1 MPNSLLLV
9 DDDPMIRRM
18 GQTLLQKAGYDV
30 RVAGDGAE
38 ALELIREDPPDIVL
52 TDWLMPN
59 LDGIGLCRA
68 IREAEDIVGRI
79 YVVILTAQSQPERL
93 VEAFDAGADD
103 YLGKPFHRS
112 ELVARIGAGSRMVA
126 LKQDV
131 QRKEVEL
138 HRRNAELELAYQE
151 LSRANR
157 RLDAMATT
165 DELTGLQN
173 RRSAMTAIE
182 RRWEEVSRHGGMM
195 SFVMMDIDHF
205 KNFNDT
211 WGHDVGDL
219 VLREVAGT
227 LSRCS
232 RATEDVFRLGGEEF
246 LLFCHSS
253 SAHDA
258 SVVSERIRRTLEHTE
273 IVTGTTP
280 LKVTISLGVADRQ
293 PWMTLPNELF
303 KAADEA
309 LYAAKHAG
317 RNRVMIARPTRSA
330 DEPFAA
336 DGLDAT
342 VRPTAARLAND
353 LAVLPAA
360 VPAPIPAPGR
370 PEDLRRSA

>member
-1 MPNSLLLV
+1 MPNTLLLV

-30 RVAGDGAE
+30 RVASDGIE
-38 ALELIREDPPDIVL
+38 ALDLIRHDPPDIVL
-52 TDWLMPN
+52 TDWLMPE

-79 YVVILTAQSQPERL
+79 YVVMLTAQSQPERL

-112 ELVARIGAGSRMVA
+112 ELVARIGAGSRLVA

-138 HRRNAELELAYQE
+138 HRRNAELEIAYQE
-151 LSRANR
+151 LSRANL

-165 DELTGLQN
+165 DELTGLKN
-173 RRSAMTAIE
+173 RRSAMTAVE
-182 RRWEEVSRHGGMM
+182 RRWEEVSRHGGKMA
-195 SFVMMDIDHF
+195 FVMMDIDHF
-205 KNFNDT
+205 KKFNDT

-219 VLREVAGT
+219 VLREVSAT
-227 LSRCS
+227 LSDCS
-232 RATEDVFRLGGEEF
+232 RASEDVFRLGGEEF

-258 SVVSERIRRTLEHTE
+258 SVVSERIRHAVEITE
-273 IVTGTTP
+273 IMAGTNP
-280 LKVTISLGVADRQ
+280 LNVNISLGVAERQ
-293 PWMTLPNELF
+293 PWMTSPNELF

-317 RNRVMIARPTRSA
+317 RNCVMIARPTTSA
-330 DEPFAA
+330 DDPFAA
-336 DGLDAT
+336 DPLDVTSALAPEPPSASPSAD
-342 VRPTAARLAND
+342 RAESTAPSA
-353 LAVLPAA
+353 
-360 VPAPIPAPGR
+360 
-370 PEDLRRSA
+370 DLRRSA